1 MHTLFH
7 PNKFK
12 LTPFLFFT
20 GKGGVGK
27 TSTACATAVSLA
39 EEGKKVLLVSTD
51 PASNLQDVF
60 DVELTNKP
68 TPIPSIENLSVANID
83 PEISAKEYKDNVVG
97 PYRDKLPEAVVNQM
111 EEQLSGA
118 CTVEI
123 SAFDEFSSLLTDEG
137 IRQTYD
143 HVIFDTAP
151 TGHTL
156 RLLQLPT
163 AWSGFLDENT
173 HGASCLGP
181 LAGLEAKK
189 ELYNAAVQSLSDP
202 KQTTLMLVTRPE
214 VSPLLEV
221 TKASKELGEIG
232 INNQTLLVNGVMK
245 NYVKEDETSTAFYQR
260 QQQALTSMPDE
271 LKNIPT
277 YEIQLAPFNIAGI
290 ENMRRLFDE
299 TFPTDQNKE
308 SFVDIETPHLQKLID
323 DIQKSKQRIIFT
335 MGKGGVGKTTVAAAI
350 AIGLSEKGE
359 KVHLTTTDPA
369 AHIDEVLNHQT
380 GNITVSRIDPKAEV
394 EKYQQEVIEA
404 SKHELDEE
412 GIAYLEEDLRSPCTE
427 EIAVFRAFANIVEK
441 ANDEIIVID
450 TAPTGHTLLLLDSTQ
465 AYHKEMER
473 STGEVPLSVQQLLP
487 RLRNP
492 KETTVVIVTL
502 AEATPVHEAERLQDD
517 LNRANITPKWWVINQ
532 SLYATHTVD
541 PILHGRS
548 VSEIDWIKEVEKH
561 SNNNYVIIPWKIK
574 NPVGY
579 EAIKELTINTAEV
592 YK

>member
-1 MHTLFH
+1 MSTLFH
-7 PNKFK
+7 PKK
-12 LTPFLFFT
+12 LEITPFLFFT

-68 TPIPSIENLSVANID
+68 TPISTIENLAVANID
-83 PEISAKEYKDNVVG
+83 PETSAKEYKENVVG
-97 PYRDKLPEAVVNQM
+97 PYRNKLPEAVINQM

-137 IRQTYD
+137 IHQTYD
-143 HVIFDTAP
+143 HIIFDTAP

-163 AWSGFLDENT
+163 AWSGFLDEST

-181 LAGLEAKK
+181 LAGLEDKK
-189 ELYNAAVQSLSDP
+189 EMYKEAVQALANT

-214 VSPLLEV
+214 TSPLLEAAR
-221 TKASKELGEIG
+221 ASKELGELG
-232 INNQTLLVNGVMK
+232 INNQILLINGVMK
-245 NYVKEDETSTAFYQR
+245 NFIKEDKTSTSFFKH
-260 QQQALTSMPDE
+260 QQQALAYMPDE

-299 TFPTDQNKE
+299 TFSNNENKE
-308 SFVDIETPHLQKLID
+308 AFIDIETPHFKKIID
-323 DIQKSKQRIIFT
+323 DIQASKQRIIFT

-350 AIGLSEKGE
+350 AIGLSERGE

-369 AHIDEVLNHQT
+369 AHIDEVLKHQT
-380 GNITVSRIDPKAEV
+380 GNITVSRIDPKLEV

-502 AEATPVHEAERLQDD
+502 AEATPVHEASRLQDD

-532 SLYATHTVD
+532 SLYATHTID

-548 VSEIDWIKEVEKH
+548 VSEIEWIKEVEGH
-561 SNNNYVIIPWKIK
+561 SNNNNVIIPWKIR

-579 EAIKELTINTAEV
+579 EAIKELTIDTEEV

>member
-1 MHTLFH
+1 MNTLFH
-7 PNKFK
+7 PNKLE

-68 TPIPSIENLSVANID
+68 TPTPNMQNLYVANID

-97 PYRDKLPEAVVNQM
+97 PYRDKLPEAVINQM

-137 IRQTYD
+137 ISQTYD

-181 LAGLEAKK
+181 LAGLEEKK
-189 ELYNAAVQSLSDP
+189 EMYSAAVQSLSDP

-299 TFPTDQNKE
+299 TFSNDNEKE
-308 SFVDIETPHLQKLID
+308 SFINIETPHLQKIID
-323 DIQKSKQRIIFT
+323 DVQESKQRIIFT

-350 AIGLSEKGE
+350 AIGLSERGE

-380 GNITVSRIDPKAEV
+380 GNMTISRIDPKVEV
-394 EKYQQEVIEA
+394 EKYQQEIVEA

-412 GIAYLEEDLRSPCTE
+412 SIAYLEEDLRSPCTE

-450 TAPTGHTLLLLDSTQ
+450 TAPTGHTLLLLDATH
-465 AYHKEMER
+465 AYHKEMKRATE
-473 STGEVPLSVQQLLP
+473 EVPVAVQQLLP
-487 RLRNP
+487 RLKNP

-502 AEATPVHEAERLQDD
+502 AEATPVHEANRLHND
-517 LNRANITPKWWVINQ
+517 LNRANISPKWWVINQ
-532 SLYATHTVD
+532 SLYAPHTVD

-548 VSEIDWIKEVEKH
+548 VSEIEWIKEVEKN
-561 SNNNYVIIPWKIK
+561 SDNNYVIIPWKIK

-579 EAIKELTINTAEV
+579 EMIKELTVDTVEA
-592 YK
+592 Y

>member
-1 MHTLFH
+1 MNTFFH
-7 PNKFK
+7 PNKLE

-39 EEGKKVLLVSTD
+39 DEGKKVLLVSTD

-68 TPIPSIENLSVANID
+68 KPTPNMQNLYVANID

-97 PYRDKLPEAVVNQM
+97 PYRDKLPKAVINQM

-137 IRQTYD
+137 ISQTYD

-181 LAGLEAKK
+181 LAGLETKK
-189 ELYNAAVQSLSDP
+189 KMYSAAVQSLSDP

-260 QQQALTSMPDE
+260 QQQALTSMPDD

-290 ENMRRLFDE
+290 ENMRCLFDE
-299 TFPTDQNKE
+299 TFSNNHEKE
-308 SFVDIETPHLQKLID
+308 SFIDIETPHLQRIID
-323 DIQKSKQRIIFT
+323 DLQESKQRIIFT

-350 AIGLSEKGE
+350 AIGLSERGE

-369 AHIDEVLNHQT
+369 AHINEVLNHQT
-380 GNITVSRIDPKAEV
+380 GNITVSRIDPKVEV
-394 EKYQQEVIEA
+394 EKYQEEVIEA
-404 SKHELDEE
+404 SKHELNKE

-502 AEATPVHEAERLQDD
+502 AEATPVHEASRLQDD

-532 SLYATHTVD
+532 SLYATHTID

-548 VSEIDWIKEVEKH
+548 VSEIEWIKEVEKH

-579 EAIKELTINTAEV
+579 EAIRDLTINTAEV

>member
-39 EEGKKVLLVSTD
+39 EEGKKILLVSTD

-60 DVELTNKP
+60 NVELTNKP
-68 TPIPSIENLSVANID
+68 TPISTIENLSVANID
-83 PEISAKEYKDNVVG
+83 PEISAKEYKDNVIG
-97 PYRDKLPEAVVNQM
+97 PYRDKLPEAVINQM

-123 SAFDEFSSLLTDEG
+123 SAFDEFSSLLTDEA
-137 IRQTYD
+137 ISQTYD

-181 LAGLEAKK
+181 LAGLETKK
-189 ELYNAAVQSLSDP
+189 EMYSAAVQSLSDP

-232 INNQTLLVNGVMK
+232 INNQILLVNGVMK

-299 TFPTDQNKE
+299 TFSNDHEEE
-308 SFVDIETPHLQKLID
+308 SFINIETPHLQKLID
-323 DIQKSKQRIIFT
+323 DVQESKQRIIFT

-350 AIGLSEKGE
+350 AIGLSERGE

-380 GNITVSRIDPKAEV
+380 GNITVSRIDPKVEV
-394 EKYQQEVIEA
+394 EKYQEGVIEA

-502 AEATPVHEAERLQDD
+502 AEATPVHEAGRLQDD

-548 VSEIDWIKEVEKH
+548 VSEIEWIKEVEKH

-579 EAIKELTINTAEV
+579 EAIKELTIDTAEV

>member
-1 MHTLFH
+1 MSTLFH
-7 PNKFK
+7 PNKLN

-60 DVELTNKP
+60 DIELTNKP
-68 TPIPSIENLSVANID
+68 TSIPTMENLFVANID
-83 PEISAKEYKDNVVG
+83 PETSAKEYRENVVA
-97 PYRDKLPEAVVNQM
+97 PYRDKLPDAVINQM

-123 SAFDEFSSLLTDEG
+123 SAFDEFSSFLTDKNFS
-137 IRQTYD
+137 QAYD
-143 HVIFDTAP
+143 HIIFDTAP

-156 RLLQLPT
+156 RLLQLPS
-163 AWSGFLDENT
+163 AWSGFLDEST

-181 LAGLEAKK
+181 LAGLDDKK
-189 ELYNAAVQSLSDP
+189 EMYKAAVQALADP
-202 KQTTLMLVTRPE
+202 KHTTLLLVTRPE
-214 VSPLLEV
+214 SSPLIEAAR
-221 TKASKELGEIG
+221 ASKELGDIG
-232 INNQTLLVNGVMK
+232 INNQTLLINGVMK
-245 NYVKEDETSTAFYQR
+245 DHIQKDKTSTAFYNR
-260 QQQALTSMPDE
+260 QQQALSAMPSE
-271 LKNIPT
+271 LKDIPT
-277 YEIQLAPFNIAGI
+277 FIIQLAPFNIDRI
-290 ENMRRLFDE
+290 NNMRGLFDE
-299 TFPTDQNKE
+299 TFSVNQSAE
-308 SFVDIETPHLQKLID
+308 SFIDTETPHLKRLID
-323 DIQKSKQRIIFT
+323 DLYESKQRIIFT

-350 AIGLSEKGE
+350 AIGLSERGE

-380 GNITVSRIDPKAEV
+380 GNMTISRIDPKVEV
-394 EKYQQEVIEA
+394 EKYQQEIVEA

-412 GIAYLEEDLRSPCTE
+412 SIAYLEEDLRSPCTE

-450 TAPTGHTLLLLDSTQ
+450 TAPTGHTLLLLDATH
-465 AYHKEMER
+465 AYHKEMKRATE
-473 STGEVPLSVQQLLP
+473 EVPVAVQQLLP
-487 RLRNP
+487 RLKNP

-502 AEATPVHEAERLQDD
+502 AEATPVHEANRLHND
-517 LNRANITPKWWVINQ
+517 LNRANISPKWWVINQ
-532 SLYATHTVD
+532 SLYAPHTVD

-548 VSEIDWIKEVEKH
+548 VSEIEWIKEVEKN
-561 SNNNYVIIPWKIK
+561 SDNNYVIIPWKIK

-579 EAIKELTINTAEV
+579 EMIKELTVDTVEA
-592 YK
+592 Y

>member
-1 MHTLFH
+1 MYTLFH

-83 PEISAKEYKDNVVG
+83 PEIPAKEYKDNVVG
-97 PYRDKLPEAVVNQM
+97 PYRDKLPEAVINQM

-308 SFVDIETPHLQKLID
+308 SFIDIETPHLQKLID
-323 DIQKSKQRIIFT
+323 DIQESKQRIIFT

-350 AIGLSEKGE
+350 AIGLSERGE

-404 SKHELDEE
+404 SKHELDDE

-502 AEATPVHEAERLQDD
+502 AEATPVHEAGRLQDD

-579 EAIKELTINTAEV
+579 EAIKELTINTTEV